1 MSNSQAIP
9 SNVLKSFYNSKK
21 TIKKKSSSF
30 YFAFSKLDKEKSY
43 SIFVI
48 YDYLRKLDDAADNN
62 NQEIFNELVSSW
74 KIASKKKRVI
84 INEKSNI
91 ADKVAYV
98 FNFFSIE
105 KKLMSDMIDGQL
117 HDINRIEIKTL
128 TELEDYCYQVAGTVG
143 CIIFN
148 ILSPF
153 KSYNRKAVINV
164 GTALQLTNIL
174 RDVYE
179 DANANRCFIPSEL
192 LLKYRIQKNAL
203 LNNHTDEKTQDLL
216 KYLAQFALSKYQD
229 ADLIVNKIS
238 DKKNKEALS
247 LSIVVYKEILIKMIK
262 NDFTDIS
269 TRVYVNNIKKLMLW
283 IKNKQGIFLSK
294 F

>member
-1 MSNSQAIP
+1 MSNSQTIP

-21 TIKKKSSSF
+21 TIKKNSSSF

-62 NQEIFNELVSSW
+62 KQEIFNKLVASW
-74 KIASKKKRVI
+74 EIASKKKRVI
-84 INEKSNI
+84 INEESNI

-105 KKLMSDMIDGQL
+105 KKLMRDMINGQL
-117 HDINRIEIKTL
+117 HDINHSEIETL

-148 ILSPF
+148 ILSPC

-164 GTALQLTNIL
+164 GIALQLTNIL

-179 DANANRCFIPSEL
+179 DANADRFFIPSEL
-192 LLKYRIQKNAL
+192 LLKYRIQKNEL
-203 LNNHTDEKTQDLL
+203 LNNHTNKKTRALL
-216 KYLAQFALSKYQD
+216 KYLAQVALSKYQD
-229 ADLIVNKIS
+229 ADLIVNQIS
-238 DKKNKEALS
+238 DKKNKNALS
-247 LSIVVYKEILIKMIK
+247 LSIIIYKEILLKMI
-262 NDFTDIS
+262 NNNFIDIS
-269 TRVYVNNIKKLMLW
+269 TRVHVNNTKKLVLW
-283 IKNKQGIFLSK
+283 IQNKQGTFLSK